1 MILYIILQLM
11 IIFSLENYRQKHFM
25 FFQIVCKR
33 ILKNQLLKKHYLLD
47 MNYLLNAKIF
57 PLKTDYLLV
66 NGFIENV
73 ESFLDICYLLKANI
87 FLYNFLFRS
96 IDSVLPS

>member
-33 ILKNQLLKKHYLLD
+33 ILKNQLLKKTLFTGYEL
-47 MNYLLNAKIF
+47 
-57 PLKTDYLLV
+57 
-66 NGFIENV
+66 FIECQDFSLENG
-73 ESFLDICYLLKANI
+73 
-87 FLYNFLFRS
+87 LFTS
-96 IDSVLPS
+96 